1 MKFTLIMIL
10 GLFSLGAIAT
20 EQASQDVTREDCSGK
35 VSDAAGIKDST
46 TATQTPAT
54 QSTGSQGASDQ

>member
-20 EQASQDVTREDCSGK
+20 EQASQDVTREDCSGR
-35 VSDAAGIKDST
+35 VSST
-46 TATQTPAT
+46 EGVKADTATQTPAT